1 MITHKKLVKWAGAAL
16 VVVAT
21 FIGVAASGVVVADE
35 LDKTEVYAKHEAAC
49 FIFGKAAG
57 IDDMQVHANRVR
69 DSEVDARM
77 ISYVLG
83 YHTGALDVYGSI
95 NTRHF
100 GSYVAARKDAATAMY
115 KQFSCSVMTS
125 I

>member
-1 MITHKKLVKWAGAAL
+1 MITNKTITKCLAFAL
-16 VVVAT
+16 L
-21 FIGVAASGVVVADE
+21 GVALTAAAVVSADE

-57 IDDMQVHANRVR
+57 LDDMQVHANRVR
-69 DSEVDARM
+69 DSEVDGQL
-77 ISYVLG
+77 ISYMLG
-83 YHTGALDVYGSI
+83 YHTGALDVYGAV

-100 GSYVAARKDAATAMY
+100 GSYEAARKDAAVTMY
-115 KQFSCSVMTS
+115 KQFSCSTWTD